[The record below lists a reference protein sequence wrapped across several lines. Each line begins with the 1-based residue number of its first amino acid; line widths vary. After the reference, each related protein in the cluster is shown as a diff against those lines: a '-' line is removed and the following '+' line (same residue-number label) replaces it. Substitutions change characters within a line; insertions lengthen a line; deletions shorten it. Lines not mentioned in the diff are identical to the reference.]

1 MKSRPEKCIFAAKSR
16 PEKCIPTAKSR
27 PEKCNMYKRKIEEV
41 FRRWKEKDGRKP
53 LIIKGCRQCGKTS
66 SVLDFARKNYRHV
79 IYLNFHEHREYK
91 TFFAGALDVDTIVL
105 NISAG
110 IKGTKFVAGETCLV
124 FDEIQDCPNARSSLK
139 YFKLDGRYDVICT
152 GSLLGVNGYKTK
164 EEQTEEENAS
174 IPVGFEQ
181 TITMYPMDF
190 EEWLW
195 ANGIENQHIDYLRK
209 CLREETPVNEGI
221 HQRMRKLLLHYIVV
235 GGMPEAV
242 VAFLD
247 NNNMNDVQDIQRGI
261 IDTYKADMLKYA
273 RQEDKSRIREC
284 FDSIPAQLAK
294 ENKKFQY
301 AVIRKGGR
309 SGQYAG
315 SLQWIEDAGII
326 HRCYNTSTTELPL
339 SGNAL
344 PDIFKVYMTDIGLLV
359 SMLEEGTAWS
369 ILQGD
374 LLAYK
379 GAIYENLA
387 ADILCKMGRK
397 LYYYQKEG
405 GLELDF
411 LIRYK
416 GECCPLECKAR
427 TGNSKSLQTVLKH
440 PEHYHIYNALKVGDY
455 NVGRSGSLLTL
466 PFYMLFLISEL

>member
-1 MKSRPEKCIFAAKSR
+1 MHPKLVQKSVSEDLKLVQKSV
-16 PEKCIPTAKSR
+16 KQLI
-27 PEKCNMYKRKIEEV
+27 MYKRKIEQTLQK
-41 FRRWKEKDGRKP
+41 WKAKDNHKP
-53 LIIKGCRQCGKTS
+53 LVIKGCRQCGKTS
-66 SVLDFARKNYRHV
+66 SVLDFAKKNYRHV
-79 IYLNFHEHREYK
+79 IYIDFHEHKDYK
-91 TFFAGALDVDTIVL
+91 TFFAGNLDVDTVTL
-105 NISAG
+105 SISAG
-110 IKGTKFVAGETCLV
+110 ISGSVFVPGQTCLI

-139 YFKLDGRYDVICT
+139 FFKLDGRYDVICT

-164 EEQTEEENAS
+164 DELDEEAQAS

-181 TITMYPMDF
+181 IVTMYPMDF

-195 ANGIENQHIDYLRK
+195 ANGIEQQHTDYLRR
-209 CLREETPVNEGI
+209 CLEREEPVSEGI
-221 HQRMRKLLLHYIVV
+221 HQRMRQLLLRYIVV

-242 VAFLD
+242 STFLNT
-247 NNNMNDVQDIQRGI
+247 NNINDVLDVQQGI
-261 IDTYKADMLKYA
+261 IEAYKSDMLKYA

-301 AVIRKGGR
+301 AVIRKGAR
-309 SGQYAG
+309 KVQYEG

-326 HRCYNTSTTELPL
+326 HRCHNTSITELPL
-339 SGNAL
+339 DGNAI

-369 ILQGD
+369 ILQGN
-374 LLAYK
+374 LYAYK

-397 LYYYQKEG
+397 LYYFQKDG

-427 TGNSKSLQTVLKH
+427 SGNAKSLQIVLKH
-440 PEHYHIYNALKVGDY
+440 PEHYHIKHALKVGDY
-455 NVGRSGSLLTL
+455 NIGRNGQLLTL
-466 PFYMLFLISEL
+466 PFYMAFLLTDL

>member
-1 MKSRPEKCIFAAKSR
+1 
-16 PEKCIPTAKSR
+16 
-27 PEKCNMYKRKIEEV
+27 MYRRKIEKTLQE
-41 FRRWKEKDGRKP
+41 WKEKEGHKP

-66 SVLDFARKNYRHV
+66 SVVDFVRRNYQHV
-79 IYLNFHEHREYK
+79 VYMDFHEHKEYK
-91 TFFAGALDVDTIVL
+91 NFFIGSLDVDTL
-105 NISAG
+105 TLAISAG
-110 IKGTKFVAGETCLV
+110 IRDAKFVAGKTCLV
-124 FDEIQDCPNARSSLK
+124 MDEIQECPNARSSLK

-164 EEQTEEENAS
+164 EEQQEEDRAS

-181 TITMYPMDF
+181 IVTMYPMDF

-195 ANGIENQHIDYLRK
+195 ANGVDDQHVDYLRN
-209 CLREETPVNEGI
+209 CLNSETPVNEGI
-221 HQRMRKLLLHYIVV
+221 HQRMRELLLRYVVV

-242 VAFLD
+242 ATFFD
-247 NNNMNDVQDIQRGI
+247 TNNINDVANVQHSI
-261 IDTYKADMLKYA
+261 IESYKADMLKYA

-284 FDSIPAQLAK
+284 FDSIPTQLAK

-301 AVIRKGGR
+301 AVIRKGAR
-309 SGQYAG
+309 ASQYTG

-326 HRCYNTSTTELPL
+326 QRCHNTSITELPL

-359 SMLEEGTAWS
+359 SMLEKGTAWD
-369 ILQGD
+369 ILQGN

-387 ADILCKMGRK
+387 ADMLCKMGRK
-397 LYYYQKEG
+397 LYYFQKDG

-416 GECCPLECKAR
+416 GECYPVECKSR
-427 TGNSKSLQTVLKH
+427 SGNAKSLQTVMKH
-440 PEHYHIYNALKVGDY
+440 PEHYHVYHALKFGDY
-455 NVGRSGSLLTL
+455 NVGRSGEILTL
-466 PFYMLFLISEL
+466 PFYMLFLIDA